1 MICAYMLHRKKFTDA
16 GAALRYY
23 GQTRTRDEKVFI
35 WRNMNWILM
44 DKISGLGRN
53 IYKRLYSQPW
63 MVVLC
68 LKIRLKDI
76 LNLMKF
82 NAKGKSKAYFNQG
95 FLHLLTIFQVLK
107 CFLIKSYYV
116 YQYMYWKHFLI
127 SLQVLHL
134 FIITTHCQT
143 CNF

>member
-1 MICAYMLHRKKFTDA
+1 
-16 GAALRYY
+16 
-23 GQTRTRDEKVFI
+23 
-35 WRNMNWILM
+35 
-44 DKISGLGRN
+44 
-53 IYKRLYSQPW
+53 

-107 CFLIKSYYV
+107 CFFNKKLLYIPVHALKT
-116 YQYMYWKHFLI
+116 
-127 SLQVLHL
+127 L
-134 FIITTHCQT
+134 FDKFTSAAFIYNYNTLP
-143 CNF
+143 NL